1 VFQRIRYRLLLS
13 YLAVLTLILT
23 VFAITVHL
31 MFARSLSA
39 ELRERLTVLAKA
51 ASSEVDVEGE
61 TLVVDA
67 SGLLIAPHQTVQWF
81 DTQGRLIDQRG
92 DISVKPPNSQ
102 QLSQAQTSPY
112 LGQSITLPTREEEKN
127 NMLIGYVRV
136 SESSAET
143 DETLRQLDWGLGG
156 GIVLALVLSGLGG
169 VWLTRQAMQPIER
182 SFQKLQQFT
191 ADASHELRNP
201 LMAIKSNAAVALK
214 YPEGMRSSDAQKFQV
229 IAHATTQMTAL
240 TEDLLMLARADQ
252 SPGFRQEIVDL
263 KLTLEQLAQ
272 VYQSQADLKQVA
284 LDVQILSPLLIG
296 GDPVQMT
303 RLFTN
308 LMDNALRYTP
318 AQGTIQVQGTWEGH
332 MAVISVRDTG
342 IGIAPEQLDHI
353 FDRFWRAD
361 PSRSHHSGGFG
372 LGLAIAQSIV
382 QSHGGRIAVTSQLGV
397 GSCFTVQLPSVQP
410 IAQVQ

>member
-1 VFQRIRYRLLLS
+1 
-13 YLAVLTLILT
+13 
-23 VFAITVHL
+23 
-31 MFARSLSA
+31 
-39 ELRERLTVLAKA
+39 
-51 ASSEVDVEGE
+51 
-61 TLVVDA
+61 
-67 SGLLIAPHQTVQWF
+67 
-81 DTQGRLIDQRG
+81 LIDQRG
-92 DISVKPPNSQ
+92 DRSVKPLNSQ
-102 QLSQAQTSPY
+102 QPSQAQTSSDSA
-112 LGQSITLPTREEEKN
+112 QSITLPTREEEKN

-136 SESSAET
+136 SESSEEIE
-143 DETLRQLDWGLGG
+143 ETLRQLDWGLGG

-240 TEDLLMLARADQ
+240 TEDLLLLARADQ
-252 SPGFRQEIVDL
+252 SPGFKQETVDL
-263 KLTLEQLAQ
+263 KRALEQLAQ
-272 VYQSQADLKQVA
+272 FYRSQADLKQVA
-284 LDVQILSPLLIG
+284 LNVQIPSPLFIN
-296 GDPVQMT
+296 GDPGQMT

-318 AQGTIQVQGTWEGH
+318 AQGTIQVQGTGEGH
-332 MAVISVRDTG
+332 MAVIRVRDTG
-342 IGIAPEQLDHI
+342 MGIAPEQLDHI

-410 IAQVQ
+410 TVLSHND